1 MQTIRRDWLLRQ
13 IDAGMVDAKCDYH
26 LTDDYAYDNANK
38 GGQTDWLPAR
48 ISRPYRK
55 DPSSANHRFMDDDE
69 RDFISGVMNF
79 HESDFT
85 SSCGLCYWRDEAQT
99 LISFS
104 VHQNLHYT
112 LRLRTTPVEAALRS
126 KPLRD
131 RSNGKVSTMTLERTR
146 KRVKSGKYGFSHVVE
161 GTTMKLY
168 GTNEATGKWFERGF
182 PDSDAA
188 RAYAAKQGWV
198 IKGEETMV
206 VAAPVPSKPRVRV
219 MATARQIA

>member
-1 MQTIRRDWLLRQ
+1 MQTIRRDWLMRQ

-48 ISRPYRK
+48 VSRPYRK
-55 DPSSANHRFMDDDE
+55 DPSSENHRFLDDEE

-79 HESDFT
+79 RESDFEG
-85 SSCGLCYWRDEAQT
+85 SCGLCYWRDEAQT
-99 LISFS
+99 LIILI
-104 VHQNLHYT
+104 VHQNLSYS
-112 LRLRTTPVEAALRS
+112 LRLRTTPLDAALRS

-131 RSNGKVSTMTLERTR
+131 RSNEKVSTMTLERTR
-146 KRVKSGKYGFSHVVE
+146 KRVKSGKYGFTTMVD
-161 GTTMKLY
+161 GTTMILY
-168 GTNEATGKWFERGF
+168 GTNQVTDKWFSRNF
-182 PDSDAA
+182 PDADKA

-198 IKGEETMV
+198 IKGEEAV
-206 VAAPVPSKPRVRV
+206 EVAAPVPSKPRVRV